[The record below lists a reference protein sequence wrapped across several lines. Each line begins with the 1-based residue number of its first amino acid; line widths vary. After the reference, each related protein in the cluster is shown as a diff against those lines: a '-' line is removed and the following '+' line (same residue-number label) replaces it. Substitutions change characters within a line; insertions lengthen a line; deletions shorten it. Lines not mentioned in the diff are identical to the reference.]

1 MTTNQCRPVAQGDSG
16 ALQEAFHKQAESWGW
31 AERQSPAAT
40 AKSVKPLAC
49 AGASEEWA

>member
-16 ALQEAFHKQAESWGW
+16 ALQAAFHKQAENWER
-31 AERQSPAAT
+31 AMRQSPAAT
-40 AKSVKPLAC
+40 AKSVKPWAC